1 MNKILEYVKQELGL
15 DSDQEAIDEI
25 RESDVVYSRLDVER
39 RWWHEYFTVVKIGDK
54 YISFIEASTTGDR
67 SPSEVG
73 FDFDPTTICEV
84 VPKEVTI
91 VKFVKVSEE

>member
-25 RESDVVYSRLDVER
+25 RESDIIYRSLIIDR
-39 RWWHEYFTVVKIGDK
+39 RWWNEYLTVVKIGDK
-54 YISFIEASTTGDR
+54 YISFIEASTTGDK

-84 VPKEVTI
+84 VPKEVAI
-91 VKFVKVSEE
+91 VKFVKVDED

>member
-25 RESDVVYSRLDVER
+25 RESDIVYRSLIIDR
-39 RWWHEYFTVVKIGDK
+39 RWWHEYLTVVKIGDK
-54 YISFIEASTTGDR
+54 YISFIEASTTGDK
-67 SPSEVG
+67 SPLEVG

-91 VKFVKVSEE
+91 VKFVKVDEE